1 MNYEEAIK
9 LTKKYGQEQLL
20 DFYGELSEKEKES
33 LLKQISKIDF
43 EYMKSL
49 YENKDN
55 YEMLDKEIISMDA
68 IDSKKINKE
77 MYEKIGENSIKNGEL
92 AVCSMAGGQGTRL
105 GFNGPKATYMLDIG
119 KPTSIFEIM
128 TKKLQDAQEKF
139 GVLINWYIMT
149 SEQNNDETI
158 AFFEKNNYF
167 GYDKDYIKFFK
178 QGELPLLD
186 ENGKIILKEKNE
198 IFMAP
203 DGNGGIFRALGTS
216 GILDDMKKN
225 GVKYLAVGNVDNIL
239 IYMADPLAVGLM
251 IEKNAKILSKS
262 FMKPRWDG
270 KWGVFCKMD
279 GKLRVIEYIETPEEL
294 LRACNSDGELLYGD
308 AHFGCNFFSIDLLEK
323 IEDEKLPMHAA
334 LKKNVHMNSKGE
346 HEEINSY
353 KFEAFIFDV
362 FSATDDVLILRVE
375 KDKEFAPVKNK
386 EGNESPETAVELYK
400 KFYGIK

>member
-55 YEMLDKEIISMDA
+55 YEMLDKEITSMDA

-128 TKKLQDAQEKF
+128 TKKLQDAKEKF

-158 AFFEKNNYF
+158 AYFEKNNYF
-167 GYDKDYIKFFK
+167 GYDKNYIKFFK

-334 LKKNVHMNSKGE
+334 LKKNVYMNSKGE

-362 FSATDDVLILRVE
+362 FSATDDVLILRIV
-375 KDKEFAPVKNK
+375 KDDEFAPVKNK

-400 KFYGIK
+400 KFYGIE